1 MRRKE
6 LTKTFMISPFSNL
19 NQHFGLDSL
28 YKNISVIKEVIDVR
42 CDVKLCPARPLFRHA
57 SLKPK

>member
-1 MRRKE
+1 MRRRE
-6 LTKTFMISPFSNL
+6 LTKTFMIRPFSNL

-28 YKNISVIKEVIDVR
+28 YKNILVVKEVIDVR
-42 CDVKLCPARPLFRHA
+42 CDVKLCPA